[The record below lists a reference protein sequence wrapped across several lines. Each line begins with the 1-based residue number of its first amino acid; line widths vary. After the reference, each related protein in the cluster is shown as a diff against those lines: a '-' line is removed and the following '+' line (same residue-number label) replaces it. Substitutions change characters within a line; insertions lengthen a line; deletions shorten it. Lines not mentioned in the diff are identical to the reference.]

1 MKYDVVIIG
10 SGVAGLTSAIYT
22 ARGNKS
28 TLIIENES
36 LGGTTATLDKIENYP
51 GYTSISGFD
60 LINNMYNQVVS
71 LGVKFMFD
79 NINFIDFDN
88 NLISMS
94 NENIEYGS
102 LIIAGGCSYRK
113 LNATGEDKYKLNGI
127 SYCAV
132 CDGALYKNKNIVVI
146 TDGYIGKSS
155 IEYLSNLTD
164 NLTILDISSFYKDEK
179 HKVINNV
186 KIIEFIGDNKIR
198 QVKYRIDNQE
208 HIIDCDGVFISLGK
222 STDITLYENKIKCT
236 NGYICT
242 DENMHTNISN
252 VFVAGDIRE
261 KSLRQIITACA
272 DGAIAGTEAIKYLS
286 KSK

>member
-1 MKYDVVIIG
+1 MQYDVVIIG

-51 GYTSISGFD
+51 GYKEVSGFE
-60 LINNMYNQVVS
+60 LINNMYNQVMA
-71 LGVKFMFD
+71 LGVKFKFD
-79 NINFIDFDN
+79 NITSIDFDN
-88 NLISMS
+88 NLINLS
-94 NENIEYGS
+94 NENIEYKT

-113 LNATGEDKYKLNGI
+113 LNAINEDKFKQLGI

-132 CDGALYKNKNIVVI
+132 CDGALYKNKSIVVI
-146 TDGYIGKSS
+146 TDGYMGKSG

-164 NLTILDISSFYKDEK
+164 NMTVLDISSYYKNDK
-179 HKVINNV
+179 FNVINNV
-186 KIIEFIGDNKIR
+186 VIKEFIGESKLR
-198 QVKYRIDNQE
+198 QIKYIVDSQE

-222 STDITLYENKIKCT
+222 STDISLYESKIKCA
-236 NGYICT
+236 NGYICS
-242 DENMHTNISN
+242 DENMHTNIPN

-272 DGAIAGTEAIKYLS
+272 DGAIAGTEAIKHLN
-286 KSK
+286 KK

>member
-10 SGVAGLTSAIYT
+10 SGVAGMTSAIYT

-51 GYTSISGFD
+51 GFKEISGFD
-60 LINNMYNQVVS
+60 LVNDMYNQVMS
-71 LGVKFMFD
+71 LGVKFKFD
-79 NINFIDFDN
+79 NISSIDFDN
-88 NLISMS
+88 NTLNLT
-94 NENIEYGS
+94 NEEIKYDT

-113 LNATGEDKYKLNGI
+113 LNATNEDKFKQLGI

-132 CDGALYKNKNIVVI
+132 CDGALFKNKSIVVI

-164 NLTILDISSFYKDEK
+164 NLTVLDISSFYKDDK
-179 HKVINNV
+179 HNVIANA
-186 KIIEFIGDNKIR
+186 KIEEFIGDSKIR
-198 QVKYRIDNQE
+198 QIKYFVDNQE
-208 HIIDCDGVFISLGK
+208 HILDCDGVFISLGK
-222 STDITLYENKIKCT
+222 STDISLYESKIKCA
-236 NGYICT
+236 NGYICS
-242 DENMHTNISN
+242 DENMHTNIPN

-261 KSLRQIITACA
+261 KSLRQIITACS
-272 DGAIAGTEAIKYLS
+272 DGAIAGSEAINYLNR
-286 KSK
+286 K